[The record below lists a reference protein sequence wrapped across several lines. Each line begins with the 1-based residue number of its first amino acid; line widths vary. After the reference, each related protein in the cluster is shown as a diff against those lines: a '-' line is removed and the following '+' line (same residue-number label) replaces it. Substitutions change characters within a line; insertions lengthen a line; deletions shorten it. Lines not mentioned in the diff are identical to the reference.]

1 MKLVTLIYD
10 NGIDEAVIEQID
22 ALVRQVE
29 DEHVRGWTRLC
40 DVQGYGGQ
48 GYRRG
53 DPVFPGT
60 NNVLWVALPDELVAE
75 VWRRMRALQ
84 ASFRLAGITILAQP
98 VEVLGPEAPPAEAPE
113 WECRVGA
120 AYCWGCAFR
129 RRGWLMRNLAGATG
143 TLLRPVLRQI
153 VRLSSAAR
161 GMPKSAAFVSRP
173 PQEAA
178 AKRAALAE
186 LRQAEQAAR
195 RGRRLPQAVAACRV
209 GRRRAAL
216 RPDGADGTTPPR
228 RSPPPP
234 EW

>member
-84 ASFRLAGITILAQP
+84 ASFRLKPGITILAQP
-98 VEVLGPEAPPAEAPE
+98 VEVLGPEAPPAEAPGSGN
-113 WECRVGA
+113 V
-120 AYCWGCAFR
+120 
-129 RRGWLMRNLAGATG
+129 
-143 TLLRPVLRQI
+143 V
-153 VRLSSAAR
+153 
-161 GMPKSAAFVSRP
+161 
-173 PQEAA
+173 
-178 AKRAALAE
+178 
-186 LRQAEQAAR
+186 
-195 RGRRLPQAVAACRV
+195 
-209 GRRRAAL
+209 
-216 RPDGADGTTPPR
+216 
-228 RSPPPP
+228 
-234 EW
+234 